1 MPLVPLCNLY
11 ACRTSLLTVM
21 GKISQLSYQLV
32 VHRHY
37 RKVYQVANALLSDPA
52 EAEDVTQDAFTKY
65 WEDGDTIRNA
75 KHWLLRVTR
84 NECLDRL
91 RKHARVD
98 YMDTGDLPTA
108 PDRKDAVWQLCE
120 NERSSRLHREISR
133 LPEPQ
138 RSLIVLFSLRGLS
151 GADCA
156 RILDLSVNQV
166 KVYLHRAKTR
176 LREQMECDV

>member
-1 MPLVPLCNLY
+1 
-11 ACRTSLLTVM
+11 M
-21 GKISQLSYQLV
+21 GKISHMSYQLV

-37 RKVYQVANALLSDPA
+37 RKVYQVANALLNDPS
-52 EAEDVTQDAFTKY
+52 EAEDVTQDTFTKY
-65 WEDGDTIRNA
+65 WEDGHTILNA

-98 YMDTGDLPTA
+98 YMDGEDLPLLA
-108 PDRKDAVWQLCE
+108 DHKDAVWHLSE
-120 NERSSRLHREISR
+120 HERSTRLHKEISR

-156 RILDLSVNQV
+156 RILELNENQV
-166 KVYLHRAKTR
+166 KVYLHRARTR
-176 LREQMECDV
+176 LREQMECDE